1 MNIVNEDS
9 DDEEEDYESEIHYH
23 TGIKITPIPIFF
35 KSVES
40 DDD

>member
-1 MNIVNEDS
+1 MNIVNDES
-9 DDEEEDYESEIHYH
+9 DDEEDYECVVHYH
-23 TGIKITPIPIFF
+23 TGIKITPIPMFF